1 MVKIKKYIEI
11 LQKVLTN
18 NIYHDIIYLEKNIN
32 HKFLRGGQKYEKD
45 FSERL

>member
-18 NIYHDIIYLEKNIN
+18 QYIRDIIYLEKNIN
-32 HKFLRGGQKYEKD
+32 HKFLRGGNQYDAFE
-45 FSERL
+45 